1 MLGLLP
7 RSRSLEAAWWPPA
20 GSARSEG
27 EEAGLWPQEPTPAP
41 AGPRGLNLDRRLL
54 SEASCP
60 ESWGPQ
66 DRASHCSLEGPLA
79 FSVNGDAHTIVRMG
93 SSREERRVKTSLAK
107 RS

>member
-27 EEAGLWPQEPTPAP
+27 EEAGLWPQEPTPDP

-66 DRASHCSLEGPLA
+66 DRASLCSLEGPLA
-79 FSVNGDAHTIVRMG
+79 FSVNGDAHTIVCMG